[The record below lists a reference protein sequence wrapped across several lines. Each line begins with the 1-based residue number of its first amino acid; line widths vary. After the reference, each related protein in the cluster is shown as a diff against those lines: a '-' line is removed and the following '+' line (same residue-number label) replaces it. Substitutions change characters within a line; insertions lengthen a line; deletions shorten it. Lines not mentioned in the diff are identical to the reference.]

1 MEKQNQTQKTLSIY
15 LSGQYGVGKTLLLL
29 PEQDDTYFKKRTIN
43 DSLINAFT
51 KIKTTS
57 NNNEII
63 INIFDYRPPGCFGN
77 HLPMYLGKA
86 DIILFV
92 YDITNHHSFE
102 DINTIFLKQ
111 TNKVLQ
117 KSQTNPKKVLVGN
130 KIDFKEERAVSIQE
144 AIDFANDH
152 QMEYFEISAKTRK
165 NVKEMF
171 DEIIK
176 ERTEKLKPNKK
187 IIFLSSIEKEQGN
200 GCLS

>member
-1 MEKQNQTQKTLSIY
+1 
-15 LSGQYGVGKTLLLL
+15 
-29 PEQDDTYFKKRTIN
+29 
-43 DSLINAFT
+43 
-51 KIKTTS
+51 
-57 NNNEII
+57 
-63 INIFDYRPPGCFGN
+63 
-77 HLPMYLGKA
+77 MYLGKA

-102 DINTIFLKQ
+102 DINTIFLEQ